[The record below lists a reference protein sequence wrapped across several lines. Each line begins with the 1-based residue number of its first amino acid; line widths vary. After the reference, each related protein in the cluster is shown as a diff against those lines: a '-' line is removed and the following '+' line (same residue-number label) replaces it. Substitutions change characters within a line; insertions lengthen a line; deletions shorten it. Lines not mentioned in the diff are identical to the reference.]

1 MLIRCIRAFK
11 DIEAGKLR
19 DVGEE
24 WEATAERLAAIN
36 GAGYGKLAEAVKGE
50 PEPEKAEEPK
60 PEPEKAE
67 QMPEEKTKRNTRKK
81 ASEE

>member
-1 MLIRCIRAFK
+1 MLIRCIRAFR
-11 DIEAGKLR
+11 DIGAGRLR

-36 GAGYGKLAEAVKGE
+36 GAGYGKLVEAVKAE
-50 PEPEKAEEPK
+50 PEPEKAEEP
-60 PEPEKAE
+60 EHGKAE
-67 QMPEEKTKRNTRKK
+67 QTPEEKTKRNTRKK

>member
-1 MLIRCIRAFK
+1 MLIRCIRAFI
-11 DIEAGKLR
+11 DIGAGRLR

-36 GAGYGKLAEAVKGE
+36 GAGYGKLAEAVKAE
-50 PEPEKAEEPK
+50 PEPEKAEEP
-60 PEPEKAE
+60 EPEKAE
-67 QMPEEKTKRNTRKK
+67 RMPEEKIRRNTRRK

>member
-1 MLIRCIRAFK
+1 MLIRCIRAFR
-11 DIEAGKLR
+11 DTEAGRLR

-36 GAGYGKLAEAVKGE
+36 GAGYGKLAEAVKAE
-50 PEPEKAEEPK
+50 PVPEKAEEP
-60 PEPEKAE
+60 EPGKAG

>member
-1 MLIRCIRAFK
+1 MLIRCIRAYK
-11 DIEAGKLR
+11 DIEAGRLR

-36 GAGYGKLAEAVKGE
+36 GAGYGKLAEAVKAE
-50 PEPEKAEEPK
+50 PEPEKAEE

>member
-1 MLIRCIRAFK
+1 MLIRCTRAFR
-11 DIEAGKLR
+11 DIEAGRLR

-36 GAGYGKLAEAVKGE
+36 GAGYGKLAEAVKAE
-50 PEPEKAEEPK
+50 PEPEKAEEP
-60 PEPEKAE
+60 EPGKAE
-67 QMPEEKTKRNTRKK
+67 QMPEEKTRRNTRKK